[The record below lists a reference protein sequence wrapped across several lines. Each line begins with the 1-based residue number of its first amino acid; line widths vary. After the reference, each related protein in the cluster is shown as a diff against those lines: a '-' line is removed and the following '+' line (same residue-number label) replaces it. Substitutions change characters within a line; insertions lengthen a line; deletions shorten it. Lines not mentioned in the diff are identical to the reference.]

1 MNLKDLLDCTG
12 KLGRFK
18 QGPTASALRHQKE
31 LLNGLKAFIP
41 WSQQLS
47 ERRQQILMETV
58 VDTTAKIFKKIGQKL
73 QLGPIVTIPRPNAT
87 AVSAGVIR
95 KTFLA
100 AGCVLKATEALVV
113 DWDKEDEVDMLSED
127 EDEEEEHDS
136 PPKQKRHVSFSSE
149 PSTKQHSSPAT
160 SRRRA
165 KALGRVRRAYRAA
178 LRIAKA
184 VEEFPHAFGDEME
197 WSIRPSACPD
207 IADQV
212 TDDCEIATLDDLE
225 DARDCAPASLE
236 KYIAFFRGS
245 AVIWHAHLCKCPEV
259 NTDSLP
265 DPRKENW
272 LEEIPAGKALF
283 REDAGPGA
291 GEKVANNDSIG
302 KQRGVLDAAAKA
314 FNGDYFA
321 ANLVQHA
328 SFATGN
334 LHKDPAGAK
343 TTSKPKSSILF
354 CFQWNAGKCTKKA
367 YKFPHVCSSCGG
379 DHRKKDNASIGFDRR
394 GRNDRPT
401 PVDLVDDTVQRGV
414 STSDI
419 EEPALSSWGAS
430 SGLTPIRVDVAV
442 AQGAGWQFDLAGV
455 DMSGENY
462 VKTGFEHKV
471 DELHEEELRLK
482 RVVPIPPHLAEA
494 VHGVGVVD
502 KDHSKFEKVRVIHN
516 YSENDDWSVNSAT
529 DIPEQKWQSAADAMA
544 FLRPRY
550 YMIKACQGIVLVL
563 WFGTRIAEVSK
574 EMALDVG
581 GCL

>member
-18 QGPTASALRHQKE
+18 QGPTAWALRHQKE

-47 ERRQQILMETV
+47 ERRQQLLMETV
-58 VDTTAKIFKKIGQKL
+58 VDTTAKIFKKVGQKL
-73 QLGPIVTIPRPNAT
+73 QLGPTVTIPRPNAT

-100 AGCVLKATEALVV
+100 AGRVLKATEALVV

-127 EDEEEEHDS
+127 EEEEEEHDS
-136 PPKQKRHVSFSSE
+136 PPKRKRPPKHVSFSPE

-197 WSIRPSACPD
+197 WSIRPNACPD

-212 TDDCEIATLDDLE
+212 TDDCGIATLDDLE

-236 KYIAFFRGS
+236 EYIAFLRGS

-259 NTDSLP
+259 NTESLP

-291 GEKVANNDSIG
+291 GEKVANNNSIG

-321 ANLVQHA
+321 ADLVQHA
-328 SFATGN
+328 SGATGN
-334 LHKDPAGAK
+334 LHVAAGPLQGLNLALPQPVE
-343 TTSKPKSSILF
+343 TAQPEYREMFQTHDGRVLTRPPKQYTKEEFGYRLLQFVRGMPDSFEREIHFYHMYVLDLFVKMDSYDVKCVAEYDKYIRQRIASSFILL
-354 CFQWNAGKCTKKA
+354 WNPDMLDATWTRFIQA
-367 YKFPHVCSSCGG
+367 
-379 DHRKKDNASIGFDRR
+379 RERR
-394 GRNDRPT
+394 GTNDFEDCGDREAEGP
-401 PVDLVDDTVQRGV
+401 G
-414 STSDI
+414 
-419 EEPALSSWGAS
+419 G
-430 SGLTPIRVDVAV
+430 
-442 AQGAGWQFDLAGV
+442 
-455 DMSGENY
+455 GENDF
-462 VKTGFEHKV
+462 KA
-471 DELHEEELRLK
+471 EEFDSFLLPVERG
-482 RVVPIPPHLAEA
+482 E
-494 VHGVGVVD
+494 VH
-502 KDHSKFEKVRVIHN
+502 
-516 YSENDDWSVNSAT
+516 
-529 DIPEQKWQSAADAMA
+529 
-544 FLRPRY
+544 
-550 YMIKACQGIVLVL
+550 
-563 WFGTRIAEVSK
+563 
-574 EMALDVG
+574 
-581 GCL
+581 